1 MPALDSLAVARV
13 IFVLQNAPEYGANPL
28 SIADFS
34 DGSFSDSLVCYS
46 RDILADRLELRLT
59 RFLELPRI
67 PDAVTH
73 RLSTRGASDLNSLSQ
88 APWHLACRRQYLPDG
103 CDVYQG

>member
-13 IFVLQNAPEYGANPL
+13 IFVLQNAPEYGADPL

-34 DGSFSDSLVCYS
+34 DGSFSDSLAYYS
-46 RDILADRLELRLT
+46 RDILVDRVELRLA
-59 RFLELPRI
+59 RFLELQDI
-67 PDAVTH
+67 LDAVTH
-73 RLSTRGASDLNSLSQ
+73 RLSTRGASDLNSSSQ
-88 APWHLACRRQYLPDG
+88 GPMAPAVPAAVPAGG